1 MEGDEAVVGVSPVGF
16 QDELPVAP
24 EEVDPVGPDLDLGLG
39 NRKAM
44 LRAQLEEGGLE
55 LAVGAAREVGVE
67 DASQAGR
74 TG

>member
-1 MEGDEAVVGVSPVGF
+1 VESDGAVVGIAPVGF
-16 QDELPVAP
+16 HDELLVAP

-39 NRKAM
+39 NRKGV

-55 LAVGAAREVGVE
+55 LAVGVARDVGVE

-74 TG
+74 AG